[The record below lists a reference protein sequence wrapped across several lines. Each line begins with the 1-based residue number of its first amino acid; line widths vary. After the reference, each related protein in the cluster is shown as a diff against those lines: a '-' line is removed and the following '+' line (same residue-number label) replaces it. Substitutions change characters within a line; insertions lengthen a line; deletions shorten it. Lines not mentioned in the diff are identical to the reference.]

1 MKTLWS
7 FLLALFCMSAQAQ
20 TLPSPPPN
28 KDGRLTLPSRVEM
41 QMVYQWSLEHLRQ
54 NIKYYSQE
62 RFAQFSR
69 DEQAEL
75 EGYGYLIV
83 YKGYPTLGEIRSFE
97 ARYNQIVSRTYNE
110 YKTYLY
116 ENNPQR
122 FKELFE

>member
-7 FLLALFCMSAQAQ
+7 FLFALLCVSAQAQ

-28 KDGRLTLPSRVEM
+28 KDGRQTLPPRAEM
-41 QMVYQWSLEHLRQ
+41 QMVYQWNLAHLHQ

-62 RFAQFSR
+62 RFARLSR

-83 YKGYPTLGEIRSFE
+83 YQGYPTWGEIRAFE
-97 ARYNQIVSRTYNE
+97 ARYSQIVSRSYDA
-110 YKTYLY
+110 YKAYLY